1 MTEEEISKE
10 ARNRLIKD
18 IAKSVLAFVASVLL
32 FTGLFYLIPALG
44 IPVVYVMT
52 AVWGTAALVVIGYL
66 IWSSIESA
74 YYNHKSIVRKEIEEE
89 HGI

>member
-18 IAKSVLAFVASVLL
+18 IAKNVLGFVALVLL
-32 FTGLFYLIPALG
+32 FTVVFYLMPALG
-44 IPVVYVMT
+44 IPAMY
-52 AVWGTAALVVIGYL
+52 ALLAFWGTAALVVVGYL

-74 YYNHKSIVRKEIEEE
+74 YYNHKSIVRKEIE
-89 HGI
+89 GKKQ